1 MKLYPKISVKILFL
15 IAILLT
21 ITSLSSKTNGRHT
34 LYSSYKTDCQYDP
47 FRLYD
52 EEDSTKVDFSTAYK
66 NWLTP
71 DSTENIKDFTH
82 KLIEDKYTFQTTL
95 FSSKVYIIEDETDSS
110 LNYWDTIPSNGILG
124 KNYTQ
129 IEMYIDPQIE
139 QKDSLIFQIHGKSK
153 VKNIICDFA
162 GEIHIEHI
170 YGYWNYGLNFPKEYR
185 IVGSYFLN
193 ENKKQYGS
201 GTFQGTYSSYCYIDE
216 KQKTVLLYD
225 LFYIADGYENRNFVG
240 TWTNHKTKEKKK
252 CIWGDN
258 RLPYT
263 FDFDIGDGSMVI
275 NPKYNSIEWEQWKS
289 DIPSKQ
295 WWKNTN

>member
-124 KNYTQ
+124 KNYTR

-162 GEIHIEHI
+162 GEIHIE
-170 YGYWNYGLNFPKEYR
+170 P
-185 IVGSYFLN
+185 
-193 ENKKQYGS
+193 
-201 GTFQGTYSSYCYIDE
+201 
-216 KQKTVLLYD
+216 
-225 LFYIADGYENRNFVG
+225 
-240 TWTNHKTKEKKK
+240 
-252 CIWGDN
+252 
-258 RLPYT
+258 
-263 FDFDIGDGSMVI
+263 
-275 NPKYNSIEWEQWKS
+275 
-289 DIPSKQ
+289 
-295 WWKNTN
+295 